1 MTPGEYEVIAMADGY
16 EPLAKLIEV
25 SEHGH
30 SGTDIFLG
38 YFLQGPRDGG
48 MLRVPWHLL
57 VFQRDLKEIYDSL
70 YTL

>member
-30 SGTDIFLG
+30 SGTNTFFRVLSTGPSGLG
-38 YFLQGPRDGG
+38 VLKHTGSLWLD
-48 MLRVPWHLL
+48 L
-57 VFQRDLKEIYDSL
+57 FQNSRNIAFAKI
-70 YTL
+70 